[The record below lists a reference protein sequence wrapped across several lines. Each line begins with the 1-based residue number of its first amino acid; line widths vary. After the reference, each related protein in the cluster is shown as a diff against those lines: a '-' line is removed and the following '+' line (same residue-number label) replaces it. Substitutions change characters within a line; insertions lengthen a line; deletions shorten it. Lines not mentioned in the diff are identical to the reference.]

1 MNTLRLTII
10 VILVGF
16 IVYFLYIN
24 RSIPVQE
31 PVPEPVRKAKPKT
44 KPAPRPVEVR
54 LDPISPFD
62 TEVVMLS
69 TKEDLVKEIE
79 KVVEA
84 KIEKKNEVAKEISK
98 VERRE
103 IEQKEETVQ
112 IIKAETEE
120 ILEEKTTQLVSLTSA
135 LEELMNK
142 RRAEFLE
149 EKKKK
154 QEADAARLLL
164 EKEKKALEN
173 EKKLAELRL
182 VRRKAL
188 EELEKAEQSKSDL
201 EKEVKEQELV
211 RLEEAKVAVDEQKMK
226 LEAEAEE
233 LKQRVEANTQ
243 KIEADEALY
252 QEERAKLLDEQKR
265 LEDEYNEIEAQRVEK
280 IKEAEDELN
289 ELLKAEKE
297 RQTQM
302 EADDERLRQEET
314 QRLLDANEE
323 AVKEL
328 EEAEAEQAR
337 MDAELEAAEAA
348 MSDTIQQQQQEQ
360 IDTRD
365 AAVAQGERDESVA
378 LAAQELLQQTSEQ
391 TGDAEQQ
398 AERDAALL
406 MEQTSERDWETL
418 TAEEQQ
424 AALDAQAQL
433 DTDSYADAPEYG
445 ENPALLFDYAAYERG
460 DPIDCI
466 PGEWSEWEKVGD
478 LQEES
483 KTIQEGQGLGS
494 RTYEVKTGRW
504 KQGWQRTQEP
514 IIYAMN
520 GGKGCPLTERKYTTQ
535 PSRECGEED
544 WNEWTNVGAPY
555 KEGSGNRV
563 QWYQD
568 QKRTRATEVVPDG
581 CNLREDTRKKGLSP
595 VDCVWG
601 EWSGWTVGPRYEK
614 QVWRGQG
621 GPYGDRELV
630 PSGQFVEDHT
640 RTRSK
645 TVVNQYGGK
654 CEGVSTEKITRTA
667 GAKDCVTGEWGEWED
682 TSVPTEAVETR
693 GGRGGVTEI
702 KLGYWTV
709 RQQRKR
715 PMLEPAQNNG
725 NCSLGSI
732 RTLTLPKVNCEFG
745 EWSGWTFVENVRH
758 GNSWYK
764 KEKRTRTKTVEE
776 KYGGVCDGGTEE
788 YKETLIPAVNCVQSG
803 WSEWNNGYKS
813 DVVKASHLC
822 KWRGGRGGSY
832 SCKWDGP
839 VRHYRQDKRT
849 RSTTTPAAWGGT
861 ACGPTE
867 ETRETMRNTVD
878 CVLGEWGGWTNTG
891 NAYEEVRTQGGRGGV
906 TEIKTGKWKQNQN
919 RSRSITTPA
928 AYGGRCHGSRNE
940 SRIINVAA
948 QNCVQSGWGG
958 WTHQYHWN
966 SGNNWYDRQKRTR
979 TTTTPAAYGGAA
991 CGATSEERDVGVTKV
1006 HCETS
1011 GWSGWT
1017 NGYKADV
1024 VKASHLCKWRGGRGG
1039 RYSCAWDG
1047 PARHY
1052 RQDKRTR
1059 TITRHPA
1066 WGGNGCGALEETR
1079 ETMRN
1084 PVNCA
1089 VSGWSCSG
1097 RNCTRSITQHPQYS
1111 GRACPSLTKTQSP
1124 PPQRGGGGGGGP
1136 PAGRSGK

>member
-1 MNTLRLTII
+1 M
-10 VILVGF
+10 ILVGF

-24 RSIPVQE
+24 RVEPVQE
-31 PVPEPVRKAKPKT
+31 PEPEPMRKVKPKT
-44 KPAPRPVEVR
+44 KPPPRPVEVR
-54 LDPISPFD
+54 LDPISTFE
-62 TEVVMLS
+62 TEVVMMS

-84 KIEKKNEVAKEISK
+84 KIEKRNEVAKEISK
-98 VERRE
+98 MERRE
-103 IEQKEETVQ
+103 IEQKEETIQ

-120 ILEEKTTQLVSLTSA
+120 VMEEKTTQLVSLTSA

-149 EKKKK
+149 EKKRK

-188 EELEKAEQSKSDL
+188 EELEKAEKSKSDL

-211 RLEEAKVAVDEQKMK
+211 RLEEAKVVVEEQKAK

-233 LKQRVEANTQ
+233 LKKQVESSVK

-252 QEERAKLLDEQKR
+252 QKEKAKIVNEQKR
-265 LEDEYNEIEAQRVEK
+265 LEDEYKEIEAQRAEK

-289 ELLKAEKE
+289 ELLESEKE

-314 QRLLDANEE
+314 KRLLDANEE
-323 AVKEL
+323 ALKEL

-348 MSDTIQQQQQEQ
+348 MSDTIQQQQQKQ
-360 IDTRD
+360 IDERD
-365 AAVAQGERDESVA
+365 AVVAQGEQDELAA
-378 LAAQELLQQTSEQ
+378 LAAQQLLQQTSEQ

-406 MEQTSERDWETL
+406 LEQTSERDWDTL
-418 TAEEQQ
+418 TAGEQR

-433 DTDSYADAPEYG
+433 DADSYAAVPDYG
-445 ENPALLFDYAAYERG
+445 ENPAMLFDYAAYERG
-460 DPIDCI
+460 DPIDCV

-478 LQEES
+478 LQEET
-483 KTIQEGQGLGS
+483 KTIEEGQGLGA

-514 IIYAMN
+514 IVYAMN

-544 WNEWTNVGAPY
+544 WNEWTNDGEAFS
-555 KEGSGNRV
+555 EGPPHNRK
-563 QWYQD
+563 WYQN

-581 CNLREDTRKKGLSP
+581 CNLREDTRKKTLSS
-595 VDCVWG
+595 VNCVWG
-601 EWSGWTVGPRYEK
+601 GWSGWTVGPRYEE
-614 QVWRGQG
+614 QVWRGEG
-621 GPYGDRELV
+621 GLYGDRRLV
-630 PSGQFVEDHT
+630 PSGKWVEDHT

-645 TVVNQYGGK
+645 TVQERYGGK
-654 CEGVSTEKITRTA
+654 CEGVSTEKITKPA
-667 GAKDCVTGEWGEWED
+667 GAKDCVTGEWGNWED
-682 TSVPTEAVETR
+682 ASEPTEAVKTQ

-709 RQQRKR
+709 LQQRKR
-715 PMLEPAQNNG
+715 PMLEPAQNG
-725 NCSLGSI
+725 GICSLGQI
-732 RTLTLPKVNCEFG
+732 RTHTLPKVNCEFG
-745 EWSGWTFVENVRH
+745 GWSDWTFVENVRH

-788 YKETLIPAVNCVQSG
+788 YKETLIPAVNCVQSE
-803 WSEWNNGYKS
+803 WSEWDNGYKA
-813 DVVKASHLC
+813 DRKQKEWLC
-822 KWRGGRGGSY
+822 RGAY
-832 SCKWDGP
+832 NHSCGHFGP
-839 VRHYRQDKRT
+839 MRWYRQDKRT
-849 RSTTTPAAWGGT
+849 RSTITPAAWGGT

-867 ETRETMRNTVD
+867 ETRETVRNPVN
-878 CVLGEWGGWTNTG
+878 CVLGGWGGWTNSG

-906 TEIKTGKWKQNQN
+906 TYINTGKWKQSQN
-919 RSRSITTPA
+919 RTRSITTPA
-928 AYGGRCHGSRNE
+928 AYGGTCSAARRE
-940 SRIINVAA
+940 SRTVNVPA
-948 QNCVQSGWGG
+948 QNCVQSAWSGWV
-958 WTHQYHWN
+958 HQRHWN

-979 TTTTPAAYGGAA
+979 TTTTPAAYGGTA
-991 CGATSEERDVGVTKV
+991 CGATSEERDVGMAKV

-1039 RYSCAWDG
+1039 SYSCKWDG

-1059 TITRHPA
+1059 SITRHPA
-1066 WGGNGCGALEETR
+1066 WGGNGCPTLEETR

-1084 PVNCA
+1084 PVNCT
-1089 VSGWSCSG
+1089 VSGWNKS
-1097 RNCTRSITQHPQYS
+1097 RVPWTRTITQHPAY
-1111 GRACPSLTKTQSP
+1111 GGNGCPSLSYTP
-1124 PPQRGGGGGGGP
+1124 PAPAPSRGGGGGGGGGP
-1136 PAGRSGK
+1136 GARAGK